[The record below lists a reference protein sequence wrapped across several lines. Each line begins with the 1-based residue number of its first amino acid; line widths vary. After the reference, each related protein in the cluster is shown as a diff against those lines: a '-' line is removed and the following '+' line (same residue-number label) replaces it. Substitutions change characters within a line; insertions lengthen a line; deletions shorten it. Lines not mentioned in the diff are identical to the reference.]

1 MRAIIG
7 LGNPGEDYAGTRHNV
22 GFWVVSLLAHRY
34 NLRLNRHRYHARYGE
49 GSIRGVPVLL
59 AQPMTYMN
67 RSGEAVRA
75 LLHAYALT
83 PQQMLIVYD
92 DIALPLGT
100 LRLRPRGS
108 AGGHNG
114 MRSIIDAIGT
124 EEFPR
129 LRIGIGA
136 PPEGV
141 DPADYVLSPF
151 EESEKPLMRQMLE
164 IAADACEA
172 WLIEPIER
180 VMSRFN
186 RQHIVLAPTH
196 EEEVR

>member
-7 LGNPGEDYAGTRHNV
+7 LGNPGEAYAGTRHNV
-22 GFWVVSLLAHRY
+22 GFWVVSLLAQRY
-34 NLRLNRHRYHARYGE
+34 SIPLNRHRYNARYGQGE
-49 GSIRGVPVLL
+49 IRGVSVLL
-59 AQPMTYMN
+59 VQPMTFMN
-67 RSGEAVRA
+67 RSGEAVRP
-75 LLHAYALT
+75 LLKAYRLS
-83 PQQMLIVYD
+83 PQQMLVVYD

-100 LRLRPRGS
+100 LRMRARGS

-114 MRSIIDAIGT
+114 MRSIIAALGT

-151 EESEKPLMRQMLE
+151 EENEKPLMRQMLE
-164 IAADACEA
+164 HAADACEA
-172 WLIEPIER
+172 WLTEPIEQ

-186 RQHIVLAPTH
+186 RSYLQ
-196 EEEVR
+196 E